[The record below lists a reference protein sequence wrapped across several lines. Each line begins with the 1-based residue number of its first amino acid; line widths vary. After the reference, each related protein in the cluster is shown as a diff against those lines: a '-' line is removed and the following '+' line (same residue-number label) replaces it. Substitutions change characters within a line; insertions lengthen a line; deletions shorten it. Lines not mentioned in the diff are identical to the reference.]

1 MSQIWG
7 RLKKKHWKRAR
18 RSYTEG
24 FIIWP
29 NFLHNFE
36 RKIESGIHAHRVR
49 LKEIFLNFVKAKHT
63 RRNFEGQLCPELK
76 RVTEG
81 GWTFLFKLANYQTIT
96 RTLANRVRVFIT
108 LYALLGW
115 GSWVIKGPKIGPHVS
130 WFWSFPTDL
139 WNLLSY
145 DQSCNRFQ
153 NTLLHQWCTSISLFS
168 GYSQSDSNA
177 YHKMTTSC
185 ISLIYNT
192 EKLCW

>member
-1 MSQIWG
+1 MSWISFSTRTSVSQIFFFCRG
-7 RLKKKHWKRAR
+7 WKA
-18 RSYTEG
+18 
-24 FIIWP
+24 F
-29 NFLHNFE
+29 F
-36 RKIESGIHAHRVR
+36 
-49 LKEIFLNFVKAKHT
+49 
-63 RRNFEGQLCPELK
+63 
-76 RVTEG
+76 
-81 GWTFLFKLANYQTIT
+81 
-96 RTLANRVRVFIT
+96 RVFIT

-153 NTLLHQWCTSISLFS
+153 NTLLHRWCTSISLFS

-192 EKLCW
+192 EKLCWWCRDHYHGRRLPHLLGILSLVIFHIIFNIKSP

>member
-1 MSQIWG
+1 MTCYLSN
-7 RLKKKHWKRAR
+7 
-18 RSYTEG
+18 
-24 FIIWP
+24 
-29 NFLHNFE
+29 NFLLQKCWLNKVEKYWGEEQCNVLDIIQYSNLCVSNFFFC
-36 RKIESGIHAHRVR
+36 RGW
-49 LKEIFLNFVKAKHT
+49 KA
-63 RRNFEGQLCPELK
+63 F
-76 RVTEG
+76 
-81 GWTFLFKLANYQTIT
+81 F
-96 RTLANRVRVFIT
+96 RVFIT

-153 NTLLHQWCTSISLFS
+153 NTLLHLWCTSISLFW
-168 GYSQSDSNA
+168 GYSQSDFNA

>member
-1 MSQIWG
+1 MTCYLSN
-7 RLKKKHWKRAR
+7 
-18 RSYTEG
+18 
-24 FIIWP
+24 
-29 NFLHNFE
+29 NFLLQKCWLNKVEKYWGEEQCNVLDIIQYSNLCVSNLFFC
-36 RKIESGIHAHRVR
+36 RGWKAFFRV
-49 LKEIFLNFVKAKHT
+49 V
-63 RRNFEGQLCPELK
+63 
-76 RVTEG
+76 
-81 GWTFLFKLANYQTIT
+81 
-96 RTLANRVRVFIT
+96 IT

-153 NTLLHQWCTSISLFS
+153 NTLLHRWCTSISLFS